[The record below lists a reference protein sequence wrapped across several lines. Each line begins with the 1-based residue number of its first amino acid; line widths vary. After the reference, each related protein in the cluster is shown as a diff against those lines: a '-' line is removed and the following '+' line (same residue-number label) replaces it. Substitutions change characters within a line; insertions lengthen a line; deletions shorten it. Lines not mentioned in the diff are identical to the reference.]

1 MRTGSVMSPWSQ
13 ETVVTKVPSVPVIIS
28 VSVSPQ
34 SQGGSARV
42 YFKTDN
48 SDICQS
54 KLIGQ
59 HDVTEETVSSCGRTC
74 CYQAR
79 LINFSLPPG
88 LPCEEHRVTV
98 RCRNRLSLDKV
109 GLLRPV
115 NPLQYYHHR
124 TLKNYS
130 KNDSN
135 TSICRRS

>member
-1 MRTGSVMSPWSQ
+1 MMSPWSQ
-13 ETVVTKVPSVPVIIS
+13 ETVVTKVPSVPDIIS

-59 HDVTEETVSSCGRTC
+59 HDVTEETVGSCGQTC
-74 CYQAR
+74 CYQER

-98 RCRNRLSLDKV
+98 RCRNRLTLDKV
-109 GLLRPV
+109 GLPRPL
-115 NPLQYYHHR
+115 NPL
-124 TLKNYS
+124 
-130 KNDSN
+130 
-135 TSICRRS
+135 